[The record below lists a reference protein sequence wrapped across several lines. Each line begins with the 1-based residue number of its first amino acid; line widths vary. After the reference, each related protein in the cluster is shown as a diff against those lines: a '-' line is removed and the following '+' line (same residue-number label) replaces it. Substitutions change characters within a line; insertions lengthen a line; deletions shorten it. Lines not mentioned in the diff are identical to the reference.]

1 MIAIRPDP
9 AALHPGRER
18 IVKPNYIFVAVL
30 VASIFMIGLLPRLGG
45 AAAQNEQADL
55 IAGAAVTSQD
65 SRPLPVVTV
74 IPLDSPETQPVM
86 EETTPDESAAGNI
99 AAAAP
104 QDPTNASE
112 LADSAEEGLRNFV
125 ESVRNDQAGSVT
137 GIYAPGLF
145 GLPVTGQPA
154 GDESTI
160 YEDENMLTQY
170 STPAQYGVIAILAHN
185 YLNSGRLLEQ
195 LSAGQEVYVVYGD
208 GKVAPYTISTV
219 KYYQALDPH
228 NVRSDFRDLNG
239 PGGEAI
245 SYNQLFDHVYTN
257 AGQLVFQTCLKA
269 NGEWSWGRIFISADP
284 TG

>member
-1 MIAIRPDP
+1 MK
-9 AALHPGRER
+9 PG
-18 IVKPNYIFVAVL
+18 YIFVVVF
-30 VASIFMIGLLPRLGG
+30 VASIFMIGLLPHLGG
-45 AAAQNEQADL
+45 ASAQNGQADL
-55 IAGAAVTSQD
+55 LARSAVLSQD

-74 IPLDSPETQPVM
+74 IPPNSLETQSGM
-86 EETTPDESAAGNI
+86 EETTRDVSGAENTGTPLL
-99 AAAAP
+99 
-104 QDPTNASE
+104 QDPANASE
-112 LADSAEEGLRNFV
+112 LVDSADEGLRNFV
-125 ESVRNDQAGSVT
+125 GSVRNDQVGSVT

-154 GDESTI
+154 GDESII
-160 YEDENMLTQY
+160 YEDENILTQY

-219 KYYQALDPH
+219 QYYQALDPH

-239 PGGEAI
+239 PGGEVI

-284 TG
+284 AG